1 MGGNDNWYDYIPTVS
16 IFVGIDYNSARS
28 AALAST
34 HMGMQGYLATITS
47 AAEQTFIE
55 QFPIMVGF
63 GLTGNAWLGA
73 TTLATPGTFR
83 WADGPEAGQALTYT
97 NWLPSQPVPGWEYMA
112 FHRNAQGTPIVNAWT
127 SWTVGNGSLGYIVE
141 YGDGIVDL
149 QPPPPDDQVPE
160 PSTYALIGVGLLGA
174 ALRLRRS
181 Y

>member
-1 MGGNDNWYDYIPTVS
+1 MGGNDNWYELIPTS
-16 IFVGIDYNSARS
+16 IFSGIDYNSARS

-34 HMGMQGYLATITS
+34 HMGMNGYLATITS

-55 QFPIMVGF
+55 QFGIPIGF
-63 GLTGNAWLGA
+63 GGSGSVWLGA
-73 TTLATPGTFR
+73 TTLATPGTYR

-97 NWLPSQPVPGWEYMA
+97 NWFPGHPVPGWEYMA
-112 FHRNAQGTPIVNAWT
+112 LHRNVISGVVNGWI
-127 SWTVGNGSLGYIVE
+127 SLTVGDGTFGYIVE
-141 YGDGIVDL
+141 YGDGILDL
-149 QPPPPDDQVPE
+149 QPPPPGAQVPE